1 VPVIHTGAILAAA
14 ALAQSAPVEPAGRQL
29 YVEPSP
35 VATIIE
41 ALPGMVPEA
50 RFDLAA
56 VILDGLIAAYEHEL
70 GEAIEEE
77 RRRESGRRNLAGWRQ
92 AMATVLGELMA
103 WQADLYVA
111 QQVEVR
117 LERHNQLILRID
129 GRPLWIAW
137 PRPSVRSALERE
149 LATEFCR
156 RHECPDELLVG
167 TAAQAVTPAA
177 APGAWQL
184 SQFGPPTWE
193 SAAGVNCE
201 FADATRLGEKERTCR
216 DLVADL
222 HALAAALRAAWRGG
236 ASVEWSRLGL
246 DAGTAGG
253 QHQVMINARGDYIT
267 VYVPTL
273 AAQSIDW
280 RAAGRW
286 LRGAVEGY
294 SETATVLR
302 ARP

>member
-1 VPVIHTGAILAAA
+1 MIHAGAILAAA
-14 ALAQSAPVEPAGRQL
+14 ALAQAAAAEPAGQQL
-29 YVEPSP
+29 YAEPSQ
-35 VATIIE
+35 VAALVE
-41 ALPGMVPEA
+41 ALPGMPPEA

-56 VILDGLIAAYEHEL
+56 VILEGLIAAYEYEL
-70 GEAIEEE
+70 EQVIEED
-77 RRRESGRRNLAGWRQ
+77 RRRPAGRRNLAGWHQ
-92 AMATVLGELMA
+92 AMTTVLQELKA
-103 WQADLYVA
+103 WQADLYIA

-149 LATEFCR
+149 LATEFCL
-156 RHECPDELLVG
+156 RHECPDELPGG
-167 TAAQAVTPAA
+167 TAAHPVAPAA

-184 SQFGPPTWE
+184 SQFGPPTWK

-201 FADATRLGEKERTCR
+201 FADAAGLGEKERTCR

-222 HALAAALRAAWRGG
+222 HALAVSLRATWRGG
-236 ASVEWSRLGL
+236 GRIEWSRLGL
-246 DAGTAGG
+246 HADTTGG

-267 VYVPTL
+267 VYVPAL
-273 AAQSIDW
+273 AAQPIDW
-280 RAAGRW
+280 QEAGRW

-294 SETATVLR
+294 AETATVLR
-302 ARP
+302 AHP